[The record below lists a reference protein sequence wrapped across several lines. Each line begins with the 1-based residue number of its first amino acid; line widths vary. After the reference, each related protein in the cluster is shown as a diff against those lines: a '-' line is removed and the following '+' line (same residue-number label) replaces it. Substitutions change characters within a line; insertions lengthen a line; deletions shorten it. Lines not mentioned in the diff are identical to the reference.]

1 MVVFAGSN
9 RVGWL
14 YEGII
19 LSVCLKVQEA
29 KRMKKTFDIMIQ
41 EWDHWDVS
49 CSLQSVKT

>member
-1 MVVFAGSN
+1 MGCGGVGG
-9 RVGWL
+9 RVDFFVWVML
-14 YEGII
+14 E
-19 LSVCLKVQEA
+19 VQEA